1 LPAPTAV
8 LSIQRYDPFS
18 LETRTTVNREFEQF
32 VEDHIRRGISF
43 AIETTLRSDITFH
56 QMDRARVQGF
66 EVYMLYV
73 ALSDFSRNLKRV
85 TDRARAGGHSAPAE
99 QLLRIHQASLANLPR
114 AVREA
119 DDLKRLHITAPGG
132 PTQFVLSAKS
142 GIITFQLSPCPELAE
157 AGAGSH
163 GVRDRCGIE
172 QPAAANR
179 PVPNPASGIGHFRQ
193 GVRAIS
199 AGGQRTS
206 RSVIIQTEKNNAV
219 ACLADYMASFA
230 ELLGHCGVHPFWEVD
245 AREFERRCTV

>member
-1 LPAPTAV
+1 M
-8 LSIQRYDPFS
+8 QRYDPFS
-18 LETRTTVNREFEQF
+18 LETRATVNREFEQF

-119 DDLKRLHITAPGG
+119 DDLKRLRHHCSGRTDAICVVGQERHYHF
-132 PTQFVLSAKS
+132 PTFTL
-142 GIITFQLSPCPELAE
+142 P
-157 AGAGSH
+157 
-163 GVRDRCGIE
+163 R
-172 QPAAANR
+172 
-179 PVPNPASGIGHFRQ
+179 IG
-193 GVRAIS
+193 
-199 AGGQRTS
+199 
-206 RSVIIQTEKNNAV
+206 
-219 ACLADYMASFA
+219 
-230 ELLGHCGVHPFWEVD
+230 
-245 AREFERRCTV
+245 